1 MLLTCVKVEPSSLF
15 LVAII
20 LCRKLLKFLANCF
33 QESLLEKI
41 LDDLIGKPLLS
52 TQSTKSIKFCI
63 YGLMLNHDF
72 PGAVSVLDLNSELP
86 LFSCQLTR

>member
-52 TQSTKSIKFCI
+52 MQSTKSIKFCI

-86 LFSCQLTR
+86 LFYC

>member
-1 MLLTCVKVEPSSLF
+1 MLLTYFKVEPSSLF

-20 LCRKLLKFLANCF
+20 LCRKLLKLLANCF
-33 QESLLEKI
+33 QETLLEKI
-41 LDDLIGKPLLS
+41 LDNLIGKPLLS

-72 PGAVSVLDLNSELP
+72 PGAVSILDLNLELP
-86 LFSCQLTR
+86 LYC